1 MNGRER
7 AAIRRLRAG
16 VVPSWV
22 LERLSVA
29 YEQIKKVVDQSLE
42 RVLAQ
47 KQIGPVFVEGEWGVG
62 KTHLLSYVQASART
76 LGVPC
81 ALINLD
87 AYSSALNYP
96 QRFYAT
102 IVERLALEGH
112 HGLKAILT
120 HLACDERTRPLLYAF
135 AESPESGDLSYALSA
150 LCHSAQKGE
159 EAVADEQY
167 SWNVLLGLDVNWS
180 TYGYKRRAALAR
192 ISALARMFGA
202 IGLGGLVVLFDEAET
217 IDQLWNIRS
226 RLTAYTTIGS
236 MCQSAGLWVI
246 FGITE
251 RFNRTLAADIER
263 LAWDRFPVKEN
274 AHWFLTHWQKGAFD
288 TVKPP
293 SIDKVLA
300 PMVAERVA
308 ELYRDAYEID
318 LNNLHFDQVVTEW
331 AKNPVRNPRRLIR
344 SIVEK
349 IDRSRQIPLH

>member
-16 VVPSWV
+16 VVPSWA

-29 YEQIKKVVDQSLE
+29 YEKIKKVVDQSLE

-47 KQIGPVFVEGEWGVG
+47 KQIGPMFVEGEWGVG

-87 AYSSALNYP
+87 AYASALNYP

-102 IVERLALEGH
+102 IAERLALEEH

-120 HLACDERTRPLLYAF
+120 HLACDEQTRTLLYAF
-135 AESPESGDLSYALSA
+135 AESLESGDFSYALAA
-150 LCHSAQKGE
+150 LCHSALRGE

-167 SWNVLLGLDVNWS
+167 SWNVLLGLDVSWS
-180 TYGYKRRAALAR
+180 VYGYKRRAALAR
-192 ISALARMFGA
+192 ISALSRMFGA

-226 RLTAYTTIGS
+226 RLTAYTTIGT
-236 MCQSAGLWVI
+236 MCQSAGLWAI

-251 RFNRTLAADIER
+251 RFNRTLAEDIKR
-263 LAWDRFPVKEN
+263 LARDHIPVEEN
-274 AHWFLTHWQKGAFD
+274 AHWFLTRWLKGAFD

-293 SIDKVLA
+293 SIDKHLA

-308 ELYRDAYEID
+308 ELYRDAYEVD
-318 LNNLHFDQVVTEW
+318 FDKLHFDQIVVEW
-331 AKNPVRNPRRLIR
+331 VSNPVRNPRRLIR
-344 SIVEK
+344 SIVERM
-349 IDRSRQIPLH
+349 DRARQIS